1 MSCRA
6 DTQAG
11 ALTKARL
18 QMCAACRSPFPDQP
32 LHVAAQS
39 EQAKRTFAAVPV
51 ERDLG
56 MHSRLRIG
64 HLEPQCADFPANFI
78 NSVVHGLLEQKEN
91 I

>member
-1 MSCRA
+1 
-6 DTQAG
+6 
-11 ALTKARL
+11 
-18 QMCAACRSPFPDQP
+18 
-32 LHVAAQS
+32 
-39 EQAKRTFAAVPV
+39 
-51 ERDLG
+51 